1 MHNYYSEINSLVKR
15 LEVNKRVRRLSDNTD
30 TLKTYWEVGR
40 LLVEAQGGSKRAKY
54 GDGLVK
60 EWALKLT
67 KQYGK
72 SYNLTN
78 LKNFR
83 RFYLLFPKGD
93 TLCHQLSWSHI
104 RRLLNFKNDNK
115 RIYYINLCIERNL
128 SVRELINEIKNNSFE
143 RLLHK
148 PEKLELI
155 TKDNKNDY
163 ILIDQIKNPIIIKL
177 DDDEKITSEKELQV
191 AILAKITSFFK
202 ELGKGLALI
211 GNEYKIKYGNNNYY
225 IDILL
230 FNVEINSYVVVEL
243 KFRKLQKEDKAQ
255 IEFYMKLVDE
265 NLKREFHN
273 GTIGIIITK
282 EQNEFIVSFVSSE
295 NIIPIT
301 YNLKNEIKL

>member
-202 ELGKGLALI
+202 ELGKGFALI